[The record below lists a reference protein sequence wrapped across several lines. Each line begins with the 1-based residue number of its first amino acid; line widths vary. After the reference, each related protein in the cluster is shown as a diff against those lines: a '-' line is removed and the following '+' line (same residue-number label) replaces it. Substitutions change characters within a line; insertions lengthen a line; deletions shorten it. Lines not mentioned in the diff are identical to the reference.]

1 MQEFTDQMP
10 ADIKRY
16 AMVPIRDVVIFPFT
30 KVAFKIGRP
39 SSVAALEEAMSGER
53 DIFLATQHDATVDEP
68 AADQIYSVG
77 TIGRILQ
84 AQRQDNGQ
92 IKVVVEGR
100 ERGQSV
106 RIEQDDDGVFHAH
119 VRKVISSEE
128 SGYRTDG
135 LLQKIHTLVEQL
147 LRVSPDAYTDALHAS
162 LRGISAAQIA
172 DSMSSHLR
180 INVDEKQVLLETAS
194 VPERLQKLIDVL
206 EAEIE
211 KRQLDRAIHA
221 RTKKQMDK
229 HQREYYLNEQIKAIH
244 KELGRKDEK
253 AELEELK
260 KKIDEVGM
268 TVEAK
273 DKAHQELSRLEA
285 MPPMSAEST
294 VSRTY
299 IDWLVNVPWKQR
311 SEEYNDL
318 REAED
323 TLNEDHYGLEKIK
336 ERILEFLAVRQLVK
350 NPKGTILCF
359 VGPPGVGKTSL
370 GKSIANA
377 TGRKFVRLAL
387 GGVHDEAEIRGHR
400 RTYIG
405 ALPGQIVQLM
415 KRAGTINPVIL
426 LDEVDKLGRDFR
438 GDPSSAL
445 LEVLDPEQNH
455 TFRDHYLDVDY
466 DLSNVFFIA
475 TANVLHTIPP
485 PLQDRLEV
493 LNLSGYTER
502 EKVEI
507 AKRHLISKQCE
518 HTGIDDSLVKFTED
532 GVLELIRHYTR
543 EAGVRNLEREIGSC
557 LRKIARKYVAT
568 DDKANFKIVVDA
580 EKVRELL
587 GTIRF
592 RKQDIARK
600 SEIGLVNGLAW
611 TEVGGDVL
619 QVEATLV
626 AGKGEV
632 TLTGKLGEVMQES
645 ARAALTCVRSRAEEL
660 GIDPKD
666 FREKDLHIHVPEG
679 AIPKDGPSAGI
690 TIATAMVSALTRRK
704 ARHDVAMTGEITL
717 RGKVLP
723 IGGVKEKLLAAH
735 RFGLKTLIMS
745 KENEKD
751 LADVP
756 DEVREDLTI
765 HLVDSIDE
773 VLNFALE
780 SDHGPEPVS
789 EALLWKPDAQ
799 APTIAPTV
807 D

>member
-1 MQEFTDQMP
+1 MQEFSDQMP
-10 ADIKRY
+10 LDIKRY
-16 AMVPIRDVVIFPFT
+16 PMVPIRDVVIFPYT

-39 SSVAALEEAMSGER
+39 SSVRALEQAMTGER
-53 DIFLATQHDATVDEP
+53 NIFLATQHDATVDEP
-68 AADQIYSVG
+68 NADQIYTVG
-77 TIGRILQ
+77 TLGRILQ

-106 RIEQDDDGVFHAH
+106 RVEQDGDGMFFAH
-119 VRKVISSEE
+119 VRKIASVDE

-135 LLQKIHTLVEQL
+135 LLQKIHGLVEQF

-172 DSMSSHLR
+172 DAMSSHLR
-180 INVDEKQVLLETAS
+180 IGVDEKQQLLETFS
-194 VPERLQKLIDVL
+194 VQERLQKLGDIL
-206 EAEIE
+206 EQEIE
-211 KRQLDRAIHA
+211 KRQLDRTIHT
-221 RTKKQMDK
+221 RTKKQLDK
-229 HQREYYLNEQIKAIH
+229 HQREYYLNEQIKSIH
-244 KELGRKDEK
+244 KELGRKDDK

-260 KKIDEVGM
+260 KKIEAAGM
-268 TVEAK
+268 TEEAK
-273 DKAHQELSRLEA
+273 DKALQEFARLEA

-299 IDWLVNVPWKQR
+299 LDWLINVPWKDR
-311 SEEYNDL
+311 SDEIEDL
-318 REAED
+318 NEAEKV
-323 TLNEDHYGLEKIK
+323 LNEDHYGLAKIK

-359 VGPPGVGKTSL
+359 VGAPGVGKTSL
-370 GKSIANA
+370 GKSIAKA
-377 TGRKFVRLAL
+377 TGRKFMRLAL

-438 GDPSSAL
+438 GDPSAAL
-445 LEVLDPEQNH
+445 LEVLDPEQNN

-485 PLQDRLEV
+485 ALQDRLEI
-493 LNLSGYTER
+493 LSLSGYTER
-502 EKVEI
+502 EKLEI
-507 AKRHLISKQCE
+507 GKQHLLEKQAE
-518 HTGIDDSLVKFTED
+518 NNGLGSEKVRFTDDGI
-532 GVLELIRHYTR
+532 LEIIRHYTR

-557 LRKIARKYVAT
+557 LRKIARKFVISDAQE
-568 DDKANFKIVVDA
+568 DFRAVIDA

-592 RKQDIARK
+592 RKQDIART

-626 AGKGEV
+626 KGKGNV

-645 ARAALTCVRSRAEEL
+645 ARAALTCVRTRAEKL
-660 GIDPKD
+660 GISEDS
-666 FREKDLHIHVPEG
+666 FHEKDLHIHVPEG

-690 TIATAMVSALTRRK
+690 TLATAMVSVLTGK
-704 ARHDVAMTGEITL
+704 PARHDVAMTGEITL

-735 RFGLKTLIMS
+735 RFGLKTIIMS

-751 LADVP
+751 LADIP

-765 HLVDSIDE
+765 HTVDSIDE
-773 VLNFALE
+773 VLKFALE
-780 SDHGPEPVS
+780 PV
-789 EALLWKPDAQ
+789 ETE
-799 APTIAPTV
+799 TIIETPQIWTGNQTTNDISATLE
-807 D
+807 